1 MFDNIGRKIKTLA
14 KVLCWIEIISSI
26 IVAIIMIYTSNTA
39 FSYRESDS
47 LAAVSL
53 RASGVI
59 MLFVGPLIS
68 WISSFVL
75 YALGEITENSA
86 TQAILLK
93 KLAQKENI
101 DIVEEDVL
109 ENKKGTLPNQGSRVV
124 LLVSDSLSI
133 CNRAEALLEQENI
146 EYDQSGLLKVVIKV
160 KRFDFSRAR
169 ALLAEEFKDD
179 PEALKSLSPE
189 TPSDN

>member
-53 RASGVI
+53 RTSGWI
-59 MLFVGPLIS
+59 LLFGGPLIS
-68 WISSFVL
+68 WISFFVL

-86 TQAILLK
+86 TQAGLIRKWAEREGIAEKCAEKNEKTGREKEEMLLMK
-93 KLAQKENI
+93 C
-101 DIVEEDVL
+101 
-109 ENKKGTLPNQGSRVV
+109 PNAYYDEVCE
-124 LLVSDSLSI
+124 LLISNGIISKRIARLDSTSYMI
-133 CNRAEALLEQENI
+133 YVRP
-146 EYDQSGLLKVVIKV
+146 V
-160 KRFDFSRAR
+160 DFQRSRA
-169 ALLAEEFKDD
+169 LIAERFKDNLRVMK
-179 PEALKSLSPE
+179 ELAPE
-189 TPSDN
+189 TAADN